1 MSEPKYPVLSAEQK
15 LSLRSQQ
22 YLITKTQAQAMQALQ
37 AAEKEFG
44 KLVTEIGKSHNVDFT
59 TTQFNPDTLEFMDK

>member
-1 MSEPKYPVLSAEQK
+1 
-15 LSLRSQQ
+15 
-22 YLITKTQAQAMQALQ
+22 MQALQ

-44 KLVTEIGKSHNVDFT
+44 KLVTEIGKSHNVDFA